1 MDFSV
6 KHTEPVWS
14 VPQKVEATPRD
25 FTGCSQNSGHHTSS
39 LRCIQVW
46 TGDKILDRLYHN
58 MLTGTENWNQI
69 QSWFVLP
76 SYLGFKETTDVRK
89 EYPSLLQD
97 QTVRNMGHFWGQAG
111 HLHHL
116 HWRFLSSL
124 LQLIAQQF
132 KQCISWSDK
141 SYLPHKLSLAFPPPP
156 PHMSFW
162 FYLLLVSCTTDLTA
176 LWCWCSQHVGE
187 TWLTLCTSL
196 AAILCN

>member
-14 VPQKVEATPRD
+14 VPQKVETTPRD

-141 SYLPHKLSLAFPPPP
+141 SYLPHKLSLAFPPPTP
-156 PHMSFW
+156 SYVILILLSFG
-162 FYLLLVSCTTDLTA
+162 FLYYRSYCSVVLMLTA
-176 LWCWCSQHVGE
+176 CGRDLVNPMHFSSSHPV
-187 TWLTLCTSL
+187 
-196 AAILCN
+196 